1 MNNYQSLSPEIQYQ
15 DTKMM
20 WIGIPLMSIFV
31 VHVGMDDA
39 IGVVLQETWYYEN
52 LIASLAIAY
61 LIFFSTRGVIIGFD
75 QWMPWRENQLV
86 RRWILQ
92 LLLSSAIT
100 TFWLLV
106 NAVYDFIMF
115 DEDTIVDT
123 LFLTVDWPVSLLLI
137 AGVNYFY
144 YMQYQLVQGKDI
156 SSSTSDKPKG
166 KILLKTTSGYHWQIT
181 AEIVYAYLDNKI
193 TYIVDRQGNKKA
205 IELSLSALEKELQEP
220 TAVYFRINR
229 KLLIHRDW
237 ITAYKGINGHRL
249 LVEMNP
255 MPVTAPIVSKNKAA
269 SFKHWFHRSIPS
281 I

>member
-1 MNNYQSLSPEIQYQ
+1 
-15 DTKMM
+15 MM

-61 LIFFSTRGVIIGFD
+61 LIFFSIRGVIIGFD
-75 QWMPWRENQLV
+75 QRMPWRENQLL

-92 LLLSSAIT
+92 LLFSSVIT

-115 DEDTIVDT
+115 DEDAIIDT

-137 AGVNYFY
+137 GGVNYY
-144 YMQYQLVQGKDI
+144 YYVQYQLAQGKDD
-156 SSSTSDKPKG
+156 SSSKSDKPKE

-181 AEIVYAYLDNKI
+181 AEIVYAYLEHKI
-193 TYIVDRQGNKKA
+193 TYIVDRHGNKKA
-205 IELSLSALEKELQEP
+205 VELSLSALEEELQEP

-229 KLLIHRDW
+229 NLLIRRDW
-237 ITAYKGINGHRL
+237 ITAYRGINGHRL

-269 SFKHWFHRSIPS
+269 SFKLWFHRSIS
-281 I
+281 SY

>member
-1 MNNYQSLSPEIQYQ
+1 MNDCQSLSPEIQYQ

-31 VHVGMDDA
+31 VHVGMEDA
-39 IGVVLQETWYYEN
+39 IGVVLYETWYYEN

-61 LIFFSTRGVIIGFD
+61 LIFFSIRGVIIGFD
-75 QWMPWRENQLV
+75 QWMPWQESQPV

-92 LLLSSAIT
+92 LLVSSAIT

-115 DEDTIVDT
+115 DEDTIIDA

-137 AGVNYFY
+137 GGVNYY
-144 YMQYQLVQGKDI
+144 YYVQYQLEQGKDDF
-156 SSSTSDKPKG
+156 SGTSVKPKE
-166 KILLKTTSGYHWQIT
+166 KILIKTTSGYHWQMT
-181 AEIVYAYLDNKI
+181 AEIAYAYLDNKI

-205 IELSLSALEKELQEP
+205 VELSLSALEEELQEP

-229 KLLIHRDW
+229 NFLIRRDW
-237 ITAYKGINGHRL
+237 ITAYKTISGHRL

-255 MPVTAPIVSKNKAA
+255 MPSTAPMVSKNKAA
-269 SFKHWFHRSIPS
+269 SFKLWFHQSITS